1 MALRA
6 AAAGRI
12 PVAPRGLRAV
22 FYSFSANVPLYQP
35 RTRPPPEPST
45 NLYVS
50 GLSRH
55 TTSESLRN
63 AFAEYGEV
71 LDARVLTDGITG
83 YSTCCGYVRYQ
94 TMEESAA
101 GLEAMDGQFLD
112 GLVIVAEYA
121 KPKPRHL
128 ALEDDYPAGGYGLAS
143 VLDMSI

>member
-6 AAAGRI
+6 AAAVRI
-12 PVAPRGLRAV
+12 PVAPRGL
-22 FYSFSANVPLYQP
+22 SK
-35 RTRPPPEPST
+35 
-45 NLYVS
+45 
-50 GLSRH
+50 H

-63 AFAEYGEV
+63 AFSEYGEV
-71 LDARVLTDGITG
+71 LDAKVLTDGITG

-121 KPKPRHL
+121 KPKPRHP
-128 ALEDDYPAGGYGLAS
+128 ALEDGRCGFAS
-143 VLDMSI
+143 VSDMLI

>member
-50 GLSRH
+50 GQLLPSILLNLSNFLRF
-55 TTSESLRN
+55 SLADRL
-63 AFAEYGEV
+63 FQM
-71 LDARVLTDGITG
+71 I
-83 YSTCCGYVRYQ
+83 
-94 TMEESAA
+94 
-101 GLEAMDGQFLD
+101 
-112 GLVIVAEYA
+112 I
-121 KPKPRHL
+121 
-128 ALEDDYPAGGYGLAS
+128 ALND
-143 VLDMSI
+143 